1 MCRHV
6 SDELNKMRM
15 KEKYLNNQHNAMALT
30 YVEVK
35 HKLEGLEQKSAA
47 AHEVSRGEL
56 CSAFFFPS
64 CDCPRFAARTFCSGL
79 SESISFTHPLRLSCH
94 IQFL

>member
-1 MCRHV
+1 V

-15 KEKYLNNQHNAMALT
+15 KEKYLNNQHNAMALS

-47 AHEVSRGEL
+47 AHEVSAACPAVVHRLLFFLRSLRGVGM
-56 CSAFFFPS
+56 ATAIS
-64 CDCPRFAARTFCSGL
+64 CNHFGS
-79 SESISFTHPLRLSCH
+79 
-94 IQFL
+94 